1 MLSPRP
7 TSVDAVGVAEVARVV
22 GAPFGEGLEAPNTAR
37 DVRVSGVSLDSR
49 AVRPGDL
56 YAALPGRR
64 EHGADHAAQAVA
76 AGAAALLT
84 DPAGL
89 TRLGQDLR
97 AAGDLD
103 PLPVLVV
110 PDPRAVLGAA
120 AALVY
125 GNAARDLTLVGITG
139 TNGKTT
145 TAYLLESGLR
155 ALGEPTGLIGTVE
168 TRIGDTR
175 VKSVRTTPE
184 APDLH
189 ALFAV
194 MREQGAATVVME
206 VSSHALAQHRV
217 DGAVFDVALFTN
229 LSQDHL
235 DFHETMEGYFAAK
248 AALFT
253 PAHSR
258 RGVVCV
264 DDDWGVRLAAES
276 GVPVVTVGSRLG
288 VQADWVVEQHDD
300 WPRFT
305 LIGPAGTLNL
315 QCHLPGD
322 FNVVNTAMAAVALLE
337 LGHPLAIV
345 EAAMQHE
352 PVVPGRMEVVT
363 ATDPDPER
371 DPRCIVDYA
380 HTPDA
385 VEAALRALRPTT
397 PGRLVVVLG
406 AGGDRDTGKRRAMG
420 AAAAEWADHVIV
432 TDDNPRSE
440 DPAAIRAE
448 VRAGAA
454 QVRSGAPEG
463 VARSNHPA
471 SPASGR
477 DPQQARPPARPI
489 HAPGNPLGGTSSVAA
504 VAGRWPAIASA
515 VLRGRQDRPAGRNT
529 VLVLGKGHETGQ
541 EVAGVVHAFDDRDA
555 LRAALDGLV
564 YRPEA
569 TQ

>member
-1 MLSPRP
+1 MSSPRP
-7 TSVDAVGVAEVARVV
+7 TSVAAVALGDVAAAV
-22 GAPFGEGLEAPNTAR
+22 GAPFPETPSGVLLT
-37 DVRVSGVSLDSR
+37 GVSLDSR
-49 AVRPGDL
+49 AIRPGDL

-64 EHGADHAAQAVA
+64 QHGADHVGEALA
-76 AGAAALLT
+76 AGAVALLT

-89 TRLGQDLR
+89 DRLPG
-97 AAGDLD
+97 
-103 PLPVLVV
+103 PLPEAVPVPVLVV
-110 PDPRAVLGAA
+110 PEPRAVLGAA

-125 GNAARDLTLVGITG
+125 GEAASDLTLVGITG

-155 ALGEPTGLIGTVE
+155 ALGEHTGLIGTVE
-168 TRIGDTR
+168 TRVGDTR
-175 VKSVRTTPE
+175 VTSVRTTPE
-184 APDLH
+184 ATDLH

-194 MREQGAATVVME
+194 IREQAASVVVME

-217 DGAVFDVALFTN
+217 DGAVFDVAVFTN

-235 DFHETMEGYFAAK
+235 DFHGDMEAYFAAK
-248 AALFT
+248 ALLFT
-253 PAHSR
+253 PEHAR

-264 DDDWGVRLAAES
+264 NDAWGARLAHES
-276 GVPVVTVGSRLG
+276 QVPVVTVASRLG
-288 VQADWVVEQHDD
+288 VRADWAVQHHDA
-300 WPRFT
+300 WPRFS
-305 LIGPAGTLNL
+305 LVGPGGTLTL
-315 QCHLPGD
+315 QCHLPGE
-322 FNVVNTAMAAVALLE
+322 FNVVNTAIAAVALLE
-337 LGHPLAIV
+337 LGHSVDQV
-345 EAAMQHE
+345 ETAMHTE

-363 ATDPDPER
+363 ASDPDPGR

-406 AGGDRDTGKRRAMG
+406 AGGDRDRGKRRAMG

-448 VRAGAA
+448 VRAGA
-454 QVRSGAPEG
+454 SEG
-463 VARSNHPA
+463 LARSVDG
-471 SPASGR
+471 SGGR
-477 DPQQARPPARPI
+477 PSLRGRMVAPGQALGGSSQVTDEGSRRRAISAAVTWARQARP
-489 HAPGNPLGGTSSVAA
+489 AA
-504 VAGRWPAIASA
+504 G
-515 VLRGRQDRPAGRNT
+515 NT

-541 EVAGVVHAFDDRDA
+541 EIAGVVHAFDDRDA

>member
-7 TSVDAVGVAEVARVV
+7 TSVDAVAVGEVARVV
-22 GAPFGEGLEAPNTAR
+22 GAPRIEGVRPAD

-89 TRLGQDLR
+89 VRLGHHPQGTD
-97 AAGDLD
+97 DTD
-103 PLPVLVV
+103 PVPVLVV

-145 TAYLLESGLR
+145 TAYLIESGLR

-194 MREQGAATVVME
+194 MRERGAASVVME

-248 AALFT
+248 ASLFT
-253 PAHSR
+253 PEHSR

-264 DDDWGVRLAAES
+264 DDPWGVRLAAGS

-288 VQADWVVEQHDD
+288 VRADWVVEHRDD
-300 WPRFT
+300 GPGFT
-305 LIGPAGTLNL
+305 LDGPAGRLTL
-315 QCHLPGD
+315 QCHLPGE

-337 LGHPLAIV
+337 LGHPLDLV
-345 EAAMQHE
+345 ETAMRHE

-432 TDDNPRSE
+432 TDDNPRVRGPSR
-440 DPAAIRAE
+440 DPSRGE
-448 VRAGAA
+448 VGAT
-454 QVRSGAPEG
+454 EG
-463 VARSNHPA
+463 LARSVDG
-471 SPASGR
+471 SGG
-477 DPQQARPPARPI
+477 RP
-489 HAPGNPLGGTSSVAA
+489 S
-504 VAGRWPAIASA
+504 
-515 VLRGRQDRPAGRNT
+515 LRGRMVAPGQA
-529 VLVLGKGHETGQ
+529 LG
-541 EVAGVVHAFDDRDA
+541 APPR
-555 LRAALDGLV
+555 
-564 YRPEA
+564 
-569 TQ
+569 